1 MKYNNI
7 KKYLAASILPIIILV
22 SMTILPLT
30 AYIKGEDILIKTKP
44 YDPRDVFRGD
54 YVALDYNINEINID
68 RVPKEFLKA
77 NEYNIEKNLRNKKL
91 YVVLKKSGKYYEVDY
106 ATFKKPKDKLFLN
119 AKFDYIVWNWED
131 AQKEHE
137 KGNEKITA
145 IRVNYN
151 LDKYF
156 VPENTGKSLE
166 ELSRK
171 GALTA
176 KIKVYKGYSLLVNIS

>member
-1 MKYNNI
+1 MKSNNI
-7 KKYLAASILPIIILV
+7 NKYIIGSILPIIILI

-30 AYIKGEDILIKTKP
+30 TYIKGEDILIKTKP

-54 YVALDYNINEINID
+54 YVALNYDINEIDINK
-68 RVPKEFLKA
+68 VPKEFLKA
-77 NEYNIEKNLRNKKL
+77 NEYDVERKLRNKKL
-91 YVVLKKSGKYYEVDY
+91 YVVLKKVGQYYEVDY
-106 ATFKKPKDKLFLN
+106 ATFKKPKKKLFLN
-119 AKFDYIVWNWED
+119 AKFDYMVWNWED
-131 AQKEHE
+131 VKKENE
-137 KGNEKITA
+137 KGTERIIG

-156 VPENTGKSLE
+156 IPENTGKSLE